1 MLKKKRL
8 GGNGSSELICLI
20 QFSKVP
26 GLFKISMS
34 VCSQGERSPT
44 QVKGDMIYQR

>member
-1 MLKKKRL
+1 MLKKKL
-8 GGNGSSELICLI
+8 GYNGSFELICLI

-34 VCSQGERSPT
+34 VCSQGERSPME
-44 QVKGDMIYQR
+44 VKGDMIYQG